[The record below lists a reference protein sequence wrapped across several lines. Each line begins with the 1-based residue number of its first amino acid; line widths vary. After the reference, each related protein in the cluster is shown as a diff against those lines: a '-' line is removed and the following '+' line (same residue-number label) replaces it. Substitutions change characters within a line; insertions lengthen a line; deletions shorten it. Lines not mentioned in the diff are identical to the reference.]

1 MQCKVNEQ
9 SRLGGRK
16 GRFGIDSKVKASSRR
31 ISCRVALRYVI
42 YLELWEKI
50 SEAPVFMKTS
60 PCTETLHST
69 NVNVA
74 AVMLLNMLYFASQH
88 LHGLDSLNT
97 RKRIKLRNSS
107 HLVYAAGMGDQTGVH
122 FQTSN
127 KSAKTRRI
135 RGLPRLFYFPL

>member
-1 MQCKVNEQ
+1 
-9 SRLGGRK
+9 
-16 GRFGIDSKVKASSRR
+16 
-31 ISCRVALRYVI
+31 
-42 YLELWEKI
+42 
-50 SEAPVFMKTS
+50 MKTS